1 MIFWELNFV
10 PTIFMKEV
18 ILPVL
23 TMCLIRFFVELNCV
37 KSKILSSESLFPL
50 FIVLVRLFA
59 QRCLLY
65 ISSFLMELSN
75 TGRASVVGRYP

>member
-50 FIVLVRLFA
+50 VIVLVRLFA
-59 QRCLLY
+59 QRCLLN